1 MLRSGAIALK
11 VKDLI
16 VGDMI
21 ALEEGEGLA
30 EVPFTKDGRGS
41 LRIVTDIFRTS
52 DASESELFLMDLDC
66 VTFRCYVFE
75 GSRLVRVYR

>member
-1 MLRSGAIALK
+1 MRVS
-11 VKDLI
+11 DLV

-41 LRIVTDIFRTS
+41 LRIVMRIDDWSSYSYRKGVSSTVIEVS
-52 DASESELFLMDLDC
+52 LMDLDTMHTRFY
-66 VTFRCYVFE
+66 TFER
-75 GSRLVRVYR
+75 SRLMRVYR